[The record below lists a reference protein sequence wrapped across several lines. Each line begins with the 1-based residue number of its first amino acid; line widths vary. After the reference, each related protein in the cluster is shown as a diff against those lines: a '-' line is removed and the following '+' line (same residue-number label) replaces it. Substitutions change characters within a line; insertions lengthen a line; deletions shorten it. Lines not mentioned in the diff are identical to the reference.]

1 MAGAASGAGD
11 VHRSLALMWGYEDGG
26 SGSRGQRGPRPRLTL
41 NDIVERAVALADA
54 EGLDAV
60 SMRRLAADLGV
71 GTMSL
76 YRYVPGKEELL
87 DLMLERVNGPG
98 AELLPVDDW
107 RAAMETM
114 GRSLWRLYTDHAWLP
129 FVDQT
134 RPLLG
139 PRAFSALEMA
149 LAALAGTGLTGQQKV
164 AVISMIDTFV
174 SAAARQHNSGLRAE
188 RESTVSNEEF
198 WAAQEPLLTRAMA
211 GGQYPQLAG
220 LDPDAFGMSGEDFL
234 EFGLRSLLDGV
245 QRLLARIDAGTDKAP
260 VPAPAD
266 RP

>member
-1 MAGAASGAGD
+1 MAEAASGAGD
-11 VHRSLALMWGYEDGG
+11 VHRSLALMWGYADGTAP
-26 SGSRGQRGPRPRLTL
+26 RGPRPKLAL
-41 NDIVERAVALADA
+41 DDIIERAVALADA

-98 AELLPVDDW
+98 AESLPDDDW
-107 RAAMETM
+107 RAAMEAV
-114 GRSLWRLYTDHAWLP
+114 GRGLWRLYTDHAWLP

-139 PRAFSALEMA
+139 PRAFTALETA

-164 AVISMIDTFV
+164 AVVSMLDTFA
-174 SAAARQHNSGLRAE
+174 SAAARQHNSALRAE
-188 RESTVSNEEF
+188 RESAVSNEEF
-198 WAAQEPLLTRAMA
+198 WAAQEPVLTRAMET
-211 GGQYPQLAG
+211 GSYPHLAG
-220 LDPDAFGMSGEDFL
+220 LPMDAFGMSGKEFM
-234 EFGLRSLLDGV
+234 EFGLRSMLDGV
-245 QRLLARIDAGTDKAP
+245 ERLVAAAADAAP
-260 VPAPAD
+260 D
-266 RP
+266 RSETP